1 MLVKE
6 NYFIY
11 FATKLACQQICP
23 VKLSPTELLH
33 TTSKRWSVMLL
44 ELQHLL
50 QNMRIEMV
58 QFTKELDKEN

>member
-33 TTSKRWSVMLL
+33 THKQKVECHVTRTSASVA
-44 ELQHLL
+44 EHENRDGTIYQ
-50 QNMRIEMV
+50 RIR
-58 QFTKELDKEN
+58 